1 MHFLFMCHESY
12 CHLKPKFKWKHEFP
26 IGELELI
33 PTQAE
38 EPGPLG
44 NIMEKTLDQESN
56 NNNIVKEEVP
66 TDTETNPTAQVIQQD
81 LLGELGLVQVPALPS
96 TDAELQDA
104 TQNLLVSLPEDTD
117 PVFMDAIMAIE
128 QEATTTEI
136 LTHQEMPVT
145 IPCSINLTDIAVNLV
160 DGVLVIPSSQV
171 PLEPKVIINNDKYDL
186 KERAA
191 HDRISVRSKRKAST
205 NLNYGRMDVT
215 SE

>member
-1 MHFLFMCHESY
+1 MLFET
-12 CHLKPKFKWKHEFP
+12 KIP

-33 PTQAE
+33 PAQAE

-44 NIMEKTLDQESN
+44 NIMEKTLDWESN

-66 TDTETNPTAQVIQQD
+66 TDTETNPTAQVTQQD
-81 LLGELGLVQVPALPS
+81 LFGELGLVQVSALPS
-96 TDAELQDA
+96 TDAELPDA

-117 PVFMDAIMAIE
+117 LVFMDAIMAIE
-128 QEATTTEI
+128 QETTTTET

-145 IPCSINLTDIAVNLV
+145 VPCSINLTDIAANLV

-171 PLEPKVIINNDKYDL
+171 PLEPKIIINNEKYDL
-186 KERAA
+186 KKRAA
-191 HDRISVRSKRKAST
+191 HDRISVRPKRKACT
-205 NLNYGRMDVT
+205 DINYGLMDVT